1 MFLSLENPLA
11 LPASLL
17 EPVIAIGNFDGLH
30 RGHAAVID
38 RAVAMGQ
45 RLGRPT
51 ALLSFEPHPRVYFR
65 PDLALFPLT
74 DRNAKARLAERQGL
88 EGLITL
94 TFDAGLAAKTAEAF
108 VDEILVRRLAISGAV
123 VGFDFHF
130 GANRAG
136 TPQFLAE
143 AGQRFGFMVEIV
155 PEQQAGGVEISS
167 TLIREK
173 LEAGEIKAANALLG
187 HEWFVVGTVLHG
199 QKIGRS
205 IGYPTANLRLADEC
219 RLRHGIYAVRLT
231 VEGETLPGVASFG
244 RRPTFDNGAP
254 LLEVFVFD
262 FSGDLYDKIVEVTF
276 VDFIR
281 EELKFDSV
289 EALVEQMDRDSAAAR
304 RVLA

>member
-38 RAVAMGQ
+38 QAVAMGQ

-130 GANRAG
+130 GAKRAG

-187 HEWFVVGTVLHG
+187 HDWFVVGTVLHG

>member
-130 GANRAG
+130 GAKRAG

>member
-38 RAVAMGQ
+38 RAVGMGR

-130 GANRAG
+130 GAKRAG

-187 HEWFVVGTVLHG
+187 HDWFVVGTVLHG

-231 VEGETLPGVASFG
+231 VKGETLPGVASFG

>member
-130 GANRAG
+130 GAKRVG

-187 HEWFVVGTVLHG
+187 HDWFVVGTVLHG

>member
-45 RLGRPT
+45 RLRRPT

-262 FSGDLYDKIVEVTF
+262 FAGDLYDKIVEVTF

-281 EELKFDSV
+281 EELKFDTV